1 MWSCSERSTASALL
15 APLRFIFSSR
25 LLFYQFSRC
34 RLLHVPLFFTSGLTQ
49 TSATQAE
56 FDSSWIVD
64 LRERPL
70 LPAAGGRAVPAT
82 HVSPLTEEAGSVV
95 LTDAHLYFQPLHAV
109 AAEPVRYV
117 VA

>member
-1 MWSCSERSTASALL
+1 VLLPPFLLSWSPHIPSFLRLYAHHLPPN
-15 APLRFIFSSR
+15 PLVSHPSPARPR
-25 LLFYQFSRC
+25 D
-34 RLLHVPLFFTSGLTQ
+34 HPHP
-49 TSATQAE
+49 QAE

-82 HVSPLTEEAGSVV
+82 HVSPLTEEAGSMV

-109 AAEPVRYV
+109 AAEPVR
-117 VA
+117 